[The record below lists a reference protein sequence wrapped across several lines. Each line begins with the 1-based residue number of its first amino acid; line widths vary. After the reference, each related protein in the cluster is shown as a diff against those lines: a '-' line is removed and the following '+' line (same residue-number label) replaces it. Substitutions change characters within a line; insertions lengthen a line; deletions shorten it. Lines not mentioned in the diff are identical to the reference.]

1 MLERKILVSSDV
13 DDLCDVNETVQSTLT
28 NHQKVIVFSS
38 TLIVKTLSNS
48 DELSSRK
55 SDIVTKESLIRL
67 WLETSWVRH
76 WCSCVLGIC
85 DVTEVESSFLFVSQ
99 MAVREFQTIGH
110 AQQTL
115 SHFKIVF
122 LLLFYIKSGLAIPF

>member
-1 MLERKILVSSDV
+1 MLVPLLERKILVSSDV
-13 DDLCDVNETVQSTLT
+13 HDPCDVNETVQSTLT

-55 SDIVTKESLIRL
+55 SDVVTKESLIHL

-76 WCSCVLGIC
+76 WCSCVLGIS
-85 DVTEVESSFLFVSQ
+85 DVTEVESSFLFVS
-99 MAVREFQTIGH
+99 
-110 AQQTL
+110 
-115 SHFKIVF
+115 
-122 LLLFYIKSGLAIPF
+122 